1 MNITLT
7 YPHLFHISLSTGT
20 IAHSAVHKA
29 SLLESNLQANFGE
42 FNLSHY
48 SKHDLIGP
56 VVKLLLFIGL
66 RSILKHHI
74 NNLYLFLNP
83 GSLGLKVF
91 EVFGLRDRTCWT
103 HAENKFWFCLKKK
116 HFIVQQSICSYV
128 SSDFDTFA
136 QQISSQ
142 IFVISTSDKRF
153 YFWSSEFNGQL
164 IFSLFFFPLFFSI

>member
-116 HFIVQQSICSYV
+116 PLYRPTVHLFICVKWLWHFCTADLQSDICH
-128 SSDFDTFA
+128 
-136 QQISSQ
+136 
-142 IFVISTSDKRF
+142 F
-153 YFWSSEFNGQL
+153 YIRQEV
-164 IFSLFFFPLFFSI
+164 LFLEQWV